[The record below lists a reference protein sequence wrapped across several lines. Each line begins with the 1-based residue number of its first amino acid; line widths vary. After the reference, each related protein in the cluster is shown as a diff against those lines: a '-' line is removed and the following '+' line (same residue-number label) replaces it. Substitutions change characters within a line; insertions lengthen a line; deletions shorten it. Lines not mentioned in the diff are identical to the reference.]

1 MRAELLMSTAQQR
14 ELVSSAS
21 VVGLTLDQ
29 YVRMI
34 KEGILPEGE
43 PIELLDGFLVRKDRA
58 KAGDDPMTVG
68 FEHVWAVQNLTR
80 VLAEAE
86 RTGCHVRLQQP
97 IALPPDGAPEP
108 DGAIARGSI
117 DDYRNRYPSARD
129 LPCVI
134 EVADSSRYHDR
145 LTKKR
150 IYAKGGIAQYV
161 IINLV
166 DRVVEISEEPVPG
179 GERYAREAVFR
190 PGDTVQFSTGESG
203 TINLDV
209 SRLLP

>member
-1 MRAELLMSTAQQR
+1 MSTAQQR

-34 KEGILPEGE
+34 QQGILPEGE

-58 KAGDDPMTVG
+58 KAGEDPMTVG
-68 FEHVWAVQNLTR
+68 FDHVWAVQNLPR
-80 VLAEAE
+80 VFAVLE
-86 RTGCHVRLQQP
+86 RAGCHLRIQQP

-108 DGAIARGSI
+108 DGAITSGTP
-117 DDYRNRYPSARD
+117 DDYRSRYPGAAD

-134 EVADSSRYHDR
+134 EVADSSLHHDR
-145 LTKKR
+145 VTKRR

-166 DRVVEISEEPVPG
+166 DRQVEVFEGPATSE
-179 GERYAREAVFR
+179 ERYAREAVVKA
-190 PGDTVQFSTGESG
+190 GDMVRFSTGAG
-203 TINLDV
+203 RTIEIEAT
-209 SRLLP
+209 RLLP

>member
-1 MRAELLMSTAQQR
+1 MSTAQQR

-68 FEHVWAVQNLTR
+68 FEHVWAVKNLGI

-86 RTGCHVRLQQP
+86 RQGCHVALQQP

-108 DGAIARGSI
+108 DGAIVRGSLN
-117 DDYRNRYPSARD
+117 DYRSRYPSAAD

-134 EVADSSRYHDR
+134 EVADSSRHHDR

-161 IINLV
+161 IVNLV
-166 DRVVEISEEPVPG
+166 DRVVEVSEEPVVG
-179 GERYAREAVFR
+179 EERYARDTVLR
-190 PGDTVQFSTGESG
+190 PGDVVRFSTGEG
-203 TINLDV
+203 RAVDVEV

>member
-1 MRAELLMSTAQQR
+1 MSTAQLR
-14 ELVSSAS
+14 ELVNSAS
-21 VVGLTLDQ
+21 VVGLTLDP

-58 KAGDDPMTVG
+58 KAGEDPMTVG
-68 FEHVWAVQNLTR
+68 FEHVWAVKNLGIL
-80 VLAEAE
+80 LAPAE
-86 RTGCHVRLQQP
+86 RDGCHVAVQQP

-108 DGAIARGSI
+108 DVAIVRGTI
-117 DDYRNRYPSARD
+117 NDYRDRYPSARD
-129 LPCVI
+129 LPCVV
-134 EVADSSRYHDR
+134 EVADSSKYHDR

-166 DRVVEISEEPVPG
+166 DRVVEVSEVPVV
-179 GERYAREAVFR
+179 GEERSAREAVLR
-190 PGDTVQFSTGESG
+190 PGDVVRFSTGESG
-203 TINLDV
+203 TIDLDV
-209 SRLLP
+209 SRLFP

>member
-1 MRAELLMSTAQQR
+1 MSTAQLR
-14 ELVSSAS
+14 ELVNSAS

-58 KAGDDPMTVG
+58 KAGEDPMTVG
-68 FEHVWAVQNLTR
+68 FEHIWAVQNLGR
-80 VLAEAE
+80 VLTEAE
-86 RTGCHVRLQQP
+86 RMGCHVRLQQP
-97 IALPPDGAPEP
+97 IAVPPDGAPEP

-117 DDYRNRYPSARD
+117 DDYRTRYPLAAD
-129 LPCVI
+129 LPCVV
-134 EVADSSRYHDR
+134 EVADSSKYHDR

-161 IINLV
+161 IVNLV
-166 DRVVEISEEPVPG
+166 DRVVEVSEGPVAG
-179 GERYAREAVFR
+179 EERYTQEVVLRADEVVR
-190 PGDTVQFSTGESG
+190 FSTGEG
-203 TINLDV
+203 RTIDVEV

>member
-1 MRAELLMSTAQQR
+1 MSTAQLR
-14 ELVSSAS
+14 ELVNSAS

-58 KAGDDPMTVG
+58 KAGEDPMTVG
-68 FEHVWAVQNLTR
+68 FEHIWAVQNLGR

-86 RTGCHVRLQQP
+86 RRGCHVRLQQP
-97 IALPPDGAPEP
+97 IAIPPDGAPEP

-117 DDYRNRYPSARD
+117 DDYRARYPLAAD

-134 EVADSSRYHDR
+134 EVADSSKYHDR

-166 DRVVEISEEPVPG
+166 DRVVEVSEEPVVG
-179 GERYAREAVFR
+179 EERYARETVLR
-190 PGDTVQFSTGESG
+190 PGEVVRFATGETG
-203 TINLDV
+203 TIDLDV

>member
-1 MRAELLMSTAQQR
+1 MSPELLMSTAQLR
-14 ELVSSAS
+14 DLVNNAS

-43 PIELLDGFLVRKDRA
+43 PIELLDGFLLRKDRA
-58 KAGDDPMTVG
+58 KAGEDPMTVG
-68 FEHVWAVQNLTR
+68 FEHIWAVQNLTR
-80 VLAEAE
+80 VLAEVE
-86 RTGCHVRLQQP
+86 RRGCHVRLQQP
-97 IALPPDGAPEP
+97 IAIPPDGAPEP

-117 DDYRNRYPSARD
+117 DDYRDRYPLARD
-129 LPCVI
+129 LTCVI

-166 DRVVEISEEPVPG
+166 DRVVEVSEEPVAG
-179 GERYAREAVFR
+179 EERYAREAVFR
-190 PGDTVQFSTGESG
+190 PGDVVKFATGENK
-203 TINLDV
+203 TIDLDV

>member
-1 MRAELLMSTAQQR
+1 MSTAQLR
-14 ELVSSAS
+14 ELVNSAS

-34 KEGILPEGE
+34 KEGILAEGE

-58 KAGDDPMTVG
+58 KAGEDPMTVG
-68 FEHVWAVQNLTR
+68 FEHIWAVQNLGR

-86 RTGCHVRLQQP
+86 RKGCHVRLQQP
-97 IALPPDGAPEP
+97 IAIPPDGAPEP

-117 DDYRNRYPSARD
+117 DDYRARYPMAND

-134 EVADSSRYHDR
+134 EVADSSKYHDR

-150 IYAKGGIAQYV
+150 IYAKGGVAQYV

-166 DRVVEISEEPVPG
+166 DRLVEVSEGPVAG
-179 GERYAREAVFR
+179 EERYAREAVFR
-190 PGDTVQFSTGESG
+190 AGEVVRFSIGENR
-203 TINLDV
+203 TIDLDV
-209 SRLLP
+209 SLLLP